1 MSFSSLFF
9 VLLEYI
15 HVLFELFELFGVC
28 LKDSLEVYKWF
39 LLEGIAMD
47 LVIFGGDTLSY
58 LRFVVFAFLNCLLH
72 LKS

>member
-1 MSFSSLFF
+1 MSFLSYLNFLVFF
-9 VLLEYI
+9 
-15 HVLFELFELFGVC
+15 

-58 LRFVVFAFLNCLLH
+58 LLFVVFTFLNCLLH